1 MITYILIGTNIALL
15 IFILFYFKRTKSVRS
30 EIDSLK
36 KQLDLA
42 DEKLK
47 EIDESKREFI
57 DVVTHELNTPLATT
71 SGFLSMIL
79 EFSEK
84 EVNPTVLELAKKSFD
99 ATRKMSTVVADLIAS
114 SQTIGEGRA
123 QAIQIEDLI
132 EKAIN
137 DFSAV
142 AKGRNLSLIFVPPKK
157 IPLPLV
163 ATDPLSV
170 KLILTNLIDN
180 AIKFTKKG
188 EVAIEAQEQK
198 DHMLVKV
205 SDTGVGIGKEDQKR
219 IFDKF
224 FQADSS
230 RTREVGGTGVGL
242 FIVKNLIEKQG
253 GKVWVESGEG
263 KGSKFNFTVPLA

>member
-1 MITYILIGTNIALL
+1 MITYILISTNALFL
-15 IFILFYFKRTKSVRS
+15 VFILFYFRKTKNIRREIENLKR
-30 EIDSLK
+30 
-36 KQLDLA
+36 QLDLA
-42 DEKLK
+42 NEKLK
-47 EIDESKREFI
+47 EIDDSKREFI

-84 EVNPTVLELAKKSFD
+84 DVNPTVLELAKKSFN

-132 EKAIN
+132 EKTIN
-137 DFSAV
+137 DFSAI
-142 AKGRNLSLIFVPPKK
+142 ASGRNINLTFVPPKK

-163 ATDPLSV
+163 AADPLSM

-188 EVAIEAQEQK
+188 EVTIEIQEQK
-198 DHMLVKV
+198 DHMLLKV

-242 FIVKNLIEKQG
+242 FIVKNLVEKQG
-253 GKVWVESGEG
+253 GKVWVLSTQG
-263 KGSKFNFTVPLA
+263 KGSTFYLTIPLA